1 MSNNSVITPE
11 QLDLSKLTFSKTF
24 KNENNGKMVFV
35 NRKDGERSSRIF
47 VATDKVWLPKGLSR
61 IRKADA
67 TDSKN
72 DSYVVDIALN
82 EDDILFEKMSQ
93 LDDLV
98 RKEIKNNCQ
107 EWIGKKTV
115 SDDVVDDRYKAM
127 VNVYAPEGKDKV
139 YNSMQLKV
147 ERERDGSDFT
157 GNFLGNKTARV
168 PLKFFDGTDANHPEV
183 HVDESNYERMV
194 PKGSQARCLMELVY
208 IYCGAKVSVKW
219 RLVQME
225 LHTKKQEAVTDYA
238 FGSGSQQP
246 QVQEQ
251 VEQVD
256 EDEQDLDDL
265 PEDLDEEEEQAEQVE
280 EEEEEEV
287 VEEEEPVVV
296 KVQAPKKTVTK
307 KRAVQK

>member
-47 VATDKVWLPKGLSR
+47 VATEKVWLPKGLSR

-67 TDSKN
+67 IDSKN

-82 EDDILFEKMSQ
+82 QDDTLYEKMMQ

-115 SDDVVDDRYKAM
+115 SDDVVEDRYKPM
-127 VNVYAPEGKDKV
+127 VSVYAPEGKDKV

-157 GNFLGNKTARV
+157 GNFLGNKTSHI
-168 PLKFFDGTDANHPEV
+168 PLKFFDGTDANHPEIK
-183 HVDESNYERMV
+183 VDESNYERMI

-238 FGSGSQQP
+238 FGSQS
-246 QVQEQ
+246 VKEE
-251 VEQVD
+251 VEV
-256 EDEQDLDDL
+256 EEEEDL
-265 PEDLDEEEEQAEQVE
+265 PEDLDQTEENQS

-287 VEEEEPVVV
+287 ESEVEEPVVV
-296 KVQAPKKTVTK
+296 KVQPPKKTVTK
-307 KRAVQK
+307 KRAVVSK